1 MGNLRLWKEP
11 FWNEPIFN
19 DVLDLFYETPS
30 FIDKSF
36 KKSNIVTNEQDY
48 RIQVAVPGLTKEDV
62 KIAVNNSVITIT
74 HEKKETDEETFYFTS
89 SFKKQYTLPE
99 DCNVDKITSTMENGV
114 LEVTIP
120 RTKKKVTERYI
131 EIK

>member
-74 HEKKETDEETFYFTS
+74 HEKKETDDKTFYFTS

-99 DCNVDKITSTMENGV
+99 DCSEDKITSTMENGI

-120 RTKKKVTERYI
+120 RTKKKVKERYI